1 MTVTTP
7 INKLAHA
14 SPTKAVLGTEKRKLD
29 GYISGMAE
37 TLKGYKFLKSQV
49 NLLRD
54 AKKSAHSPKKRHQEN
69 KTTNACR
76 SNVFPLT
83 KSEKYEDYQETG
95 NQIVHLYTEN

>member
-1 MTVTTP
+1 
-7 INKLAHA
+7 
-14 SPTKAVLGTEKRKLD
+14 
-29 GYISGMAE
+29 MAE